1 MKAMERLEQF
11 AILGRLIEKMH
22 EHGSWCGETH
32 VQKCTYFLQLVRHVP
47 TDFDFVLY
55 KHGPYSFDLSDAL
68 GNMRANSIVSI
79 EPRYPYGVS
88 INIGTHYGQLTR
100 MYAGPLQKCDSDI
113 RFVARELGNK
123 MSPI

>member
-32 VQKCTYFLQLVRHVP
+32 VQNVPISSNMVRHVP

-68 GNMRANSIVSI
+68 GTMRANSIVSI
-79 EPRYPYGVS
+79 EPR
-88 INIGTHYGQLTR
+88 
-100 MYAGPLQKCDSDI
+100 
-113 RFVARELGNK
+113 
-123 MSPI
+123 